1 MTLIDR
7 DPLIKEYQEAL
18 KWLEDHMDEL
28 DLVEYATQTAAVSMA
43 MQILKQAPVRG
54 GILDENGEPERR
66 FFDVIERHE
75 NCTVEILR
83 DRETGEES
91 WGWYEGKEKTE

>member
-7 DPLIKEYQEAL
+7 DPLIKEYQESL
-18 KWLEDHMDEL
+18 KWLYDHTDEL
-28 DLVEYATQTAAVSMA
+28 DIAEFAMQVAAVSMA
-43 MQILKQAPVRG
+43 MQVLKQAPVRG
-54 GILDENGEPERR
+54 GILDENGESERKI
-66 FFDVIERHE
+66 FDVIERYE

-91 WGWYEGKEKTE
+91 WGWYEGKEKEE